1 MGMFDDII
9 VPKSYLRS
17 LLKKEDEKLL
27 DKNHL
32 FQTKDLDNMMDM
44 YKVHRQYLYKK
55 NKAAQPFEEWE
66 KTQQSVTIRFYDS
79 LRSEDHDEY
88 WIECEFTFKNGRV
101 DKKELLNFRL
111 ESTKKE
117 SEETAEMWETEQKIL
132 NEYRNHSLK
141 YKFFSRIES
150 CFLRMTNWARKKH
163 RIPLEIRK
171 EAYEKSGRLKKDPQ
185 ALDLYADQ

>member
-55 NKAAQPFEEWE
+55 NKA
-66 KTQQSVTIRFYDS
+66 
-79 LRSEDHDEY
+79 
-88 WIECEFTFKNGRV
+88 
-101 DKKELLNFRL
+101 
-111 ESTKKE
+111 
-117 SEETAEMWETEQKIL
+117 EMG
-132 NEYRNHSLK
+132 Y
-141 YKFFSRIES
+141 
-150 CFLRMTNWARKKH
+150 
-163 RIPLEIRK
+163 
-171 EAYEKSGRLKKDPQ
+171 
-185 ALDLYADQ
+185 

>member
-1 MGMFDDII
+1 MGMFDNII

-17 LLKKEDEKLL
+17 LLKKEDERLL
-27 DKNHL
+27 RKDHL
-32 FQTKDLDNMMDM
+32 FQTKDLANDLEI
-44 YKVHRQYLYKK
+44 YKVYRQYLYKK
-55 NKAAQPFEEWE
+55 DKAAQPFEKWK
-66 KTQQSVTIRFYDS
+66 KTKQNVTIRFYDY
-79 LRSEDHDEY
+79 LRSRDSNEY
-88 WIECEFTFKNGRV
+88 FVEFQFTFANGKV

-150 CFLRMTNWARKKH
+150 CFLRLTNWARKKH
-163 RIPLEIRK
+163 RIPFEIRK